1 VAAEGELLTG
11 AFVVLTSA
19 RTNLILCVLLLGA
32 LYHYMED
39 GVLVF
44 LPDYRYAGDLFC
56 SIPTVHASNTIG
68 PELVLKKC
76 FTLKCFK
83 KSETKKVKQKNLIL
97 EFLLNR
103 NGMDDRKKNIEAFMQ
118 LDARI
123 ALGLSQSTFAD
134 ILHVHRAQVSLLE
147 SRQSRSLPFK
157 AALVLGTIERS
168 VFYCL
173 QKMSQV
179 DKVNEQ
185 PETDLRKAFKRQLL
199 KAENELLNLH
209 FRLPKLEKKLT
220 FFTIQLEF
228 LSEYIAQLDREK
240 DFVLY
245 ASLELSKDYAS
256 NSLIQLREQVNL
268 HMKLKKIQLE
278 VSIAWL
284 KEQLAH

>member
-1 VAAEGELLTG
+1 
-11 AFVVLTSA
+11 
-19 RTNLILCVLLLGA
+19 
-32 LYHYMED
+32 M
-39 GVLVF
+39 
-44 LPDYRYAGDLFC
+44 
-56 SIPTVHASNTIG
+56 
-68 PELVLKKC
+68 KQ
-76 FTLKCFK
+76 
-83 KSETKKVKQKNLIL
+83 KKVKQKNLIL

-157 AALVLGTIERS
+157 AALVLGPIERS

-185 PETDLRKAFKRQLL
+185 PETDLRKALTRQLL

-240 DFVLY
+240 DFVIY

-256 NSLIQLREQVNL
+256 NSLIQLNEQVNL